1 MKKRLVTLTL
11 AAGAAVGL
19 LAVPAAADGN
29 AYGQI
34 AGDCVI
40 SSKNL
45 GQALKNGSE
54 IHGVK
59 VTAKSFAESPHCAA

>member
-1 MKKRLVTLTL
+1 MTKRLVAL
-11 AAGAAVGL
+11 AFAAFGAVGL
-19 LAVPAAADGN
+19 LALPAAAEGH
-29 AYGQI
+29 AYGKI

-45 GQALKNGSE
+45 GQALKNGTE

-59 VTAKSFAESPHCAA
+59 VTAKSFAESPHCAS